1 MSKDLRNIW
10 LFGSGYWAK
19 ILVQKVNSMYP
30 DSSIFVVDID
40 LESLR
45 SFVQDKPFCRTSS
58 REEFLKSARLGDLCF
73 IATPPDTHSELI
85 TLALNNNCHCW
96 VEKPMTT
103 SSKEALELISL
114 AKEKQLTLFI
124 DNTFLYDPLI
134 QELKKATLNSG
145 VKNIYS
151 RRQGWGRVLTD
162 FGVLWDLLPHDLSI
176 INNIFGKI
184 SSWKFQSATFGP
196 KDLYLDQTLI
206 MATIQFFTETG
217 FEVTVELSAI
227 SQSKVREIQIISDLG
242 LTSYNLNQQGS
253 QIIFTPWNLV
263 PGVKLDGMNNGFEK
277 FNVTDSL
284 SNAIQRF
291 DYLVSSKSLEDN
303 IEYTILEIEIT
314 ERLHNESLNWGRNL
328 LNNL

>member
-19 ILVQKVNSMYP
+19 ILVQKIHSMYP
-30 DSSIFVVDID
+30 ESSIFVVDINSKN
-40 LESLR
+40 LQH
-45 SFVQDKPFCRTSS
+45 FVQTKPFCRASS
-58 REEFLKSARLGDLCF
+58 KEEYLESARFGDLCF
-73 IATPPDTHSELI
+73 IATPPNTHSELI
-85 TLALNNNCHCW
+85 NLALSNNCHCW

-103 SSKEALELISL
+103 SSIEALELISL
-114 AKEKQLTLFI
+114 AREKQLTLFI

-134 QELKKATLNSG
+134 QELKKATLNPG
-145 VKNIYS
+145 TKKIYS

-184 SSWKFQSATFGP
+184 SSWKLQSVTFGP
-196 KDLYLDQTLI
+196 KELHLNHTLV
-206 MATIQFFTETG
+206 MATILFITETG

-242 LTSYNLNQQGS
+242 LTSYNLNQEGS

-263 PGVKLDGMNNGFEK
+263 PGVELDGVNKRIEK

-284 SNAIQRF
+284 SNAIRRF

-303 IEYTILEIEIT
+303 IDYTILEIEIT
-314 ERLHNESLNWGRNL
+314 ERLHSESLSWAGIE
-328 LNNL
+328 

>member
-1 MSKDLRNIW
+1 
-10 LFGSGYWAK
+10 
-19 ILVQKVNSMYP
+19 
-30 DSSIFVVDID
+30 
-40 LESLR
+40 
-45 SFVQDKPFCRTSS
+45 
-58 REEFLKSARLGDLCF
+58 
-73 IATPPDTHSELI
+73 
-85 TLALNNNCHCW
+85 
-96 VEKPMTT
+96 
-103 SSKEALELISL
+103 
-114 AKEKQLTLFI
+114 
-124 DNTFLYDPLI
+124 
-134 QELKKATLNSG
+134 
-145 VKNIYS
+145 
-151 RRQGWGRVLTD
+151 
-162 FGVLWDLLPHDLSI
+162 
-176 INNIFGKI
+176 
-184 SSWKFQSATFGP
+184 
-196 KDLYLDQTLI
+196 

-314 ERLHNESLNWGRNL
+314 ERLHNESLIFIIVIGRL
-328 LNNL
+328 FELVTR

>member
-1 MSKDLRNIW
+1 MSNELRNIW
-10 LFGSGYWAK
+10 LFGCGYWAK
-19 ILVQKVNSMYP
+19 ILVQKIHSIYP
-30 DSSIFVVDID
+30 ESSIFVVDINQKN
-40 LESLR
+40 LQH
-45 SFVQDKPFCRTSS
+45 FVQIRPFCRASS
-58 REEFLKSARLGDLCF
+58 KKEFLESVRSEDLCF
-73 IATPPDTHSELI
+73 IATPPNTHSELI
-85 TLALNNNCHCW
+85 TLALSNNCHCW

-114 AKEKQLTLFI
+114 AKKKQLTLFI

-134 QELKKATLNSG
+134 QELKRATLNSG
-145 VKNIYS
+145 TKKIYS

-184 SSWKFQSATFGP
+184 SSWKLQSMAFGP
-196 KDLYLDQTLI
+196 KDLQLDLTLVI
-206 MATIQFFTETG
+206 ATIIFITETG

-242 LTSYNLNQQGS
+242 LTSYNLNQEGS

-263 PGVKLDGMNNGFEK
+263 PGVKLNGVNKRIEK

-284 SNAIQRF
+284 SNAIRRF
-291 DYLVSSKSLEDN
+291 DYLVSAKSLEHN
-303 IEYTILEIEIT
+303 IDYTISEIEII
-314 ERLHNESLNWGRNL
+314 EKLHSESLSWGGIE
-328 LNNL
+328 